1 MEFHPPPPPMA
12 VKGAVPN
19 MLSFFTTPAFFWRPV
34 GVMKALIRCPNTNAP
49 PEYYLEKRGYGSYA
63 RQVCGMNFHYTLLTE
78 RLMCKHCLKLREE
91 PSQAHADNSNDFDDE
106 KDGAH
111 RAQQQYTWLAYSP
124 KILMNLAPAIR
135 SMFPAIICGKRA
147 VDRSVVTLMSD
158 RLNAVS
164 MSKRRDLYQT
174 LLYDAHTSA
183 TGSSSS
189 QRGILSF
196 ARAAGTYTPPIA
208 PSPLPSARVLR
219 RAHLILEMEKMPVY
233 RDLILSTTGEILC
246 IDGTRKILKKI
257 YSDGQGTMQ
266 YVTSVL
272 NEWGQFLTT
281 VVVASE
287 SEGGYARMARGLV
300 ARFRHA
306 NAPAPKVVYADNN
319 CCRDSGS
326 SFLENLFGDW
336 VKRGTVIRLD
346 IRQADMM
353 LLVQAVR
360 NGNPE
365 LYGRYSDEEMMAF
378 LKPHQIRSYV
388 RRITRG
394 VVVRSPWHTAVCV
407 WVVVMNGVRLNKHK
421 CRRGSNS
428 LEGLHAHLF
437 NAVPSQRCGIMPFQV
452 YLVSFAVQW
461 NHRMASLRVTGGHGW
476 QTSCLDARQ
485 IQRVNQQAEV
495 LLGKEHVL
503 EPNFAAPMSVPEAYE
518 HPDEEELLGVE
529 YAMCQSTSFTAR
541 DYYVQ
546 KSTEEEEEEEGLGM
560 SSDTEEDP
568 IDRVCGKHVV
578 LTQAEQAEE
587 EDSPALQDVL
597 MSHGHL
603 HLPGIE
609 EVEALALL
617 LLELADNSDHH
628 LVPADLRQK
637 IAVAASS
644 LHDHDKTTTRFVK
657 RYESRWGYTLF
668 GRCLGADSPETRAA
682 QKTKFGC
689 MRYAQAAQVTE
700 DSLLLYFLLKMLK
713 NRAPANQ
720 LTSPSKVTAS
730 LKGQYKRIA
739 DRVRDDPILGGL
751 AIPLPNLNAKSI
763 STFSAREEKKANY
776 GATVLPKVTPHLK
789 VLSDASFLEAPVLP
803 TSLPPPDRPQVQ
815 YQHVHHEAGKR
826 RGEKRSL
833 FSPRRRPPPL
843 GQSLLRP
850 PTSSKSLLRPPMDH
864 PVSAAPILLV
874 LPAQPQAPSVL
885 FCGPSYSQSFV
896 PPAPTVK
903 AFMPNKSSR
912 PCGAYHVPNCGG
924 QRKRYTPSKD
934 KVAGSTQK
942 IFSYCPSTRKST
954 TSVFDNVV
962 YDSFEHF
969 KSVVDVELEKRR
981 TV

>member
-1 MEFHPPPPPMA
+1 MGFPRYCHIWIQPYWTKETALVIESILAEFQ
-12 VKGAVPN
+12 G
-19 MLSFFTTPAFFWRPV
+19 PAGLDIDGIHLF
-34 GVMKALIRCPNTNAP
+34 KS
-49 PEYYLEKRGYGSYA
+49 PE
-63 RQVCGMNFHYTLLTE
+63 
-78 RLMCKHCLKLREE
+78 
-91 PSQAHADNSNDFDDE
+91 
-106 KDGAH
+106 
-111 RAQQQYTWLAYSP
+111 
-124 KILMNLAPAIR
+124 
-135 SMFPAIICGKRA
+135 A
-147 VDRSVVTLMSD
+147 VD
-158 RLNAVS
+158 
-164 MSKRRDLYQT
+164 
-174 LLYDAHTSA
+174 AH
-183 TGSSSS
+183 
-189 QRGILSF
+189 
-196 ARAAGTYTPPIA
+196 
-208 PSPLPSARVLR
+208 
-219 RAHLILEMEKMPVY
+219 
-233 RDLILSTTGEILC
+233 
-246 IDGTRKILKKI
+246 
-257 YSDGQGTMQ
+257 
-266 YVTSVL
+266 
-272 NEWGQFLTT
+272 W
-281 VVVASE
+281 VVASKHL
-287 SEGGYARMARGLV
+287 SCMQDPPGIPLYV
-300 ARFRHA
+300 
-306 NAPAPKVVYADNN
+306 
-319 CCRDSGS
+319 S
-326 SFLENLFGDW
+326 
-336 VKRGTVIRLD
+336 VK
-346 IRQADMM
+346 
-353 LLVQAVR
+353 
-360 NGNPE
+360 
-365 LYGRYSDEEMMAF
+365 
-378 LKPHQIRSYV
+378 
-388 RRITRG
+388 
-394 VVVRSPWHTAVCV
+394 
-407 WVVVMNGVRLNKHK
+407 VVVMNGVRLNKHK

-452 YLVSFAVQW
+452 YLVSFAMQW
-461 NHRMASLRVTGGHGW
+461 NHRMASLRVAGGHGR

-495 LLGKEHVL
+495 LFGKEHVL
-503 EPNFAAPMSVPEAYE
+503 EPNFAAPMPVPEAYE

-546 KSTEEEEEEEGLGM
+546 KVEEEQSREEEEEDDESAEQEDDEMADEGLGM

-578 LTQAEQAEE
+578 LTQAEQVEE

-597 MSHGHL
+597 MRHRHL

-637 IAVAASS
+637 IAAAASS
-644 LHDHDKTTTRFVK
+644 LHDHDKTAARFVK
-657 RYESRWGYTLF
+657 QYESRWGYTLF

-700 DSLLLYFLLKMLK
+700 DSRLLYLLLKMLK

-739 DRVRDDPILGGL
+739 DRVQDDPILSGL

-763 STFSAREEKKANY
+763 STFAAREEKKANY

-789 VLSDASFLEAPVLP
+789 VLSDAPFPEAPALP

-826 RGEKRSL
+826 RGEKRRL
-833 FSPRRRPPPL
+833 FDEEPEPVPPVDWPVQPTALSSSTRPRPAASTHLQPRPAASTHLQPRPAASTYGPPA
-843 GQSLLRP
+843 
-850 PTSSKSLLRPPMDH
+850 
-864 PVSAAPILLV
+864 VSAAPILLV
-874 LPAQPQAPSVL
+874 LPAQPLAPSVL
-885 FCGPSYSQSFV
+885 FRGPSCSQSFV

-912 PCGAYHVPNCGG
+912 PCGACHVPNCGG

-934 KVAGSTQK
+934 KVAESTQK
-942 IFSYCPSTRKST
+942 IFSFCPSTKKST
-954 TSVFDNVV
+954 TSGFDNVV